1 MLQRTRECLVA
12 YPYFRS
18 PRQSAARRWLPHAGP
33 ERRPSAFP
41 PAFFE
46 GCHAALA
53 TRAFFLYPYPMPAF
67 GKPSQLET
75 EAELYDA
82 AIKILM
88 RRAHSVSEMKKALA
102 RRCKDENRLKS
113 VVERLKRENLI
124 DDARYAK
131 QFVRFRTETRK
142 QGQFRIARD
151 LRARGVPDRHIEAAL
166 KEAAEDANPAALIRQ
181 RIERKL
187 RMTRGEINERKLASL
202 YRSLLGAG
210 FPADLIRKEIR
221 RITHEEEVPEVDVEA
236 E

>member
-1 MLQRTRECLVA
+1 MC
-12 YPYFRS
+12 
-18 PRQSAARRWLPHAGP
+18 
-33 ERRPSAFP
+33 
-41 PAFFE
+41 
-46 GCHAALA
+46 
-53 TRAFFLYPYPMPAF
+53 AF
-67 GKPSQLET
+67 GKPRQLES

-82 AIKILM
+82 AIKILT

-102 RRCKDENRLKS
+102 RRCEDENRLKS

-131 QFVRFRTETRK
+131 QFARFRTETRK

-166 KEAAEDANPAALIRQ
+166 KEATEDANPATVIRQ
-181 RIERKL
+181 CIERKL
-187 RMTRGEINERKLASL
+187 RMMRGEIDERKLRSL

-221 RITHEEEVPEVDVEA
+221 RITHEEVPEVDMQPE
-236 E
+236 